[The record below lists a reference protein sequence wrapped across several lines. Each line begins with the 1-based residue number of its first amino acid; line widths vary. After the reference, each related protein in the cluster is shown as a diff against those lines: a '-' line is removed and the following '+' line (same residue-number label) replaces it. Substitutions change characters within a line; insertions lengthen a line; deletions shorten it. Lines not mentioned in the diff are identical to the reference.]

1 MIFILHNQWLLTIL
15 CHLGK
20 IENYNCHCGKNS
32 GEQKIKE
39 KLMKK
44 VLKIGVV
51 LTTLVFGLVCLAACS
66 DGEESRS
73 VVAEYKD
80 VESYTSS
87 FIFYND
93 NTYELKAGSIVAEKG
108 KYSGSLTTMGIVRII
123 QPSSLSVSGDYIPNN
138 INYTLRIDKDGDELY
153 LYGEDDEDSLLY
165 IKI

>member
-15 CHLGK
+15 CHFGK

-73 VVAEYKD
+73 VVAEWKSKDNLYSYKFYSD
-80 VESYTSS
+80 GTYDWLSKAQVYEKGSYYSTSS
-87 FIFYND
+87 PRQQGTITISQEYD
-93 NTYELKAGSIVAEKG
+93 YDENTGTLIP
-108 KYSGSLTTMGIVRII
+108 YSNRYDIEIYR
-123 QPSSLSVSGDYIPNN
+123 D
-138 INYTLRIDKDGDELY
+138 DGELY
-153 LYGEDDEDSLLY
+153 LYDSLSEYYL
-165 IKI
+165 ID